1 MKSIFTISL
10 KAYLRINYNL
20 FSYIKQT
27 AMVRIRNCFLKNV
40 SIQEQSLRKSITIY
54 FSEYT
59 SSTNK
64 YVNIE
69 AFSLINNA
77 YLGIVE
83 EDSRG
88 GESTYVSALI
98 DSIME
103 YEIVQYGYK
112 INDKVLNINATIDEM
127 LSDKYDFGK
136 SIMKFEYQI
145 NDVYKASDKYILEYY
160 LIDT

>member
-1 MKSIFTISL
+1 MKSIFTICL

-27 AMVRIRNCFLKNV
+27 AMVRIRNWFLKNV

-103 YEIVQYGYK
+103 YEIVQ
-112 INDKVLNINATIDEM
+112 
-127 LSDKYDFGK
+127 
-136 SIMKFEYQI
+136 
-145 NDVYKASDKYILEYY
+145 
-160 LIDT
+160 